1 MSEPN
6 GESMRDQIMW
16 LGERDIAQSWDLS
29 PSFVMCNLMEIR
41 PMSASMSSVGEVLK
55 VPKIQMATLLC
66 ILLKALKGY
75 NKGAWL

>member
-16 LGERDIAQSWDLS
+16 LGGRDIVWSWDLP
-29 PSFVMCNLMEIR
+29 PSFVMCDLMEIR
-41 PMSASMSSVGEVLK
+41 PVSASVSLVGEVLK

-66 ILLKALKGY
+66 ILLRALKGY
-75 NKGAWL
+75 NKGTWL